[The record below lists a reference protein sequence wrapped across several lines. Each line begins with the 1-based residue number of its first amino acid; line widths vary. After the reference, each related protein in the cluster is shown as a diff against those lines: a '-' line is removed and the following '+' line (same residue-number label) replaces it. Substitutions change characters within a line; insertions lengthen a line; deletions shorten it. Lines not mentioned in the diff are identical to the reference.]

1 MRWALLSLTS
11 AIVAF
16 PRMRIEIK
24 MSNEKT
30 RASLV
35 ADTRVSEDDDWLN
48 SSRTDPRGVMGTR
61 DNQRYDDSTE
71 T

>member
-1 MRWALLSLTS
+1 MRTE
-11 AIVAF
+11 I
-16 PRMRIEIK
+16 RI
-24 MSNEKT
+24 SSEKT

-48 SSRTDPRGVMGTR
+48 SLRTDPYGVMGTR
-61 DNQRYDDSTE
+61 NNQRCGDSTG

>member
-16 PRMRIEIK
+16 PWMRTEIRI
-24 MSNEKT
+24 SNEKT

-48 SSRTDPRGVMGTR
+48 SLRTDPRSVMGTR
-61 DNQRYDDSTE
+61 DNQRYGDSTE

>member
-1 MRWALLSLTS
+1 
-11 AIVAF
+11 
-16 PRMRIEIK
+16 MRIEIK
-24 MSNEKT
+24 ISNEKT

-48 SSRTDPRGVMGTR
+48 SSRTDPHGAMGTR
-61 DNQRYDDSTE
+61 NNQRYGDSTG